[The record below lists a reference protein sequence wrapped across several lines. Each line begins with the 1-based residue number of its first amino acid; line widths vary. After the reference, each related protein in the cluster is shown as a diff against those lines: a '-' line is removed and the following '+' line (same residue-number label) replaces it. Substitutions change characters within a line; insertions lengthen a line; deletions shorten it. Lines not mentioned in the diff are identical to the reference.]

1 MIKCTSDYR
10 GGAVAVPT
18 EVIDR
23 SLKLAPAASFKVL
36 LYVLRNPGG
45 CEIADVSA
53 GTGLAEA
60 DVRACVDYWR
70 QQNVLTDDGEALTD
84 EQKQALSAPA
94 FAEPEPAKAKSRPV
108 RTLPVKKPTQ
118 GQIAA
123 RLAEEPA
130 LGTLCREAQKMLGTF
145 GYDTQALLIMI
156 HDFYGFSPE
165 MILSMLQYQKAEGR
179 MSSSAIRARAEDWA
193 ARGIDGMEQV
203 EAELLAL
210 EKARRV
216 YGELRKIPALEL
228 PEKPTPSMEKRLRE
242 WAGERGF
249 SAEMIAFAL
258 TESGKSLTEAN
269 KNLRKWA
276 ALGLTEPAQ
285 VKAKQAKNIA
295 TEVKPTYTADGGTDR
310 LLERAKRYAAETE
323 EKK

>member
-23 SLKLAPAASFKVL
+23 CLKLAPAASFKVL

-45 CEIADVSA
+45 CEIADAAA

-60 DVRACVDYWR
+60 DVRACVDYWQR
-70 QQNVLTDDGEALTD
+70 QNVLTDDGAAMSD
-84 EQKQALSAPA
+84 EQKKALSAPA
-94 FAEPEPAKAKSRPV
+94 LAGLEPADARRSV

-118 GQIAA
+118 GEIAA

-130 LGTLCREAQKMLGTF
+130 LGTLCREAQKILGTF
-145 GYDTQALLIMI
+145 GYDTQAVLVMV

-165 MILSMLQYQKAEGR
+165 MILSMLQFQKAEGR
-179 MSSSAIRARAEDWA
+179 ASSGAIRARAEDWA
-193 ARGIDGMEQV
+193 ARGIDSMEQV
-203 EAELLAL
+203 ETELLAL

-228 PEKPTPSMEKRLRE
+228 PEKPTPRTEKRLRE
-242 WAGERGF
+242 WAGDGGF

-258 TESGKSLTEAN
+258 TESGNSLSEAG
-269 KNLRKWA
+269 KKLRKWA
-276 ALGLTEPAQ
+276 AQGLTDPAQ
-285 VKAKQAKNIA
+285 VKAKQAKSIA
-295 TEVKPTYTADGGTDR
+295 TEVKPSYTADGGAGR
-310 LLERAKRYAAETE
+310 LLERARRYAAETE
-323 EKK
+323 ETK